1 MEDTTAG
8 PEFGPLHVR
17 ALVATCAELE
27 TWAEIDGECVE
38 GKPLMMRGFFGSP
51 TNGVLEYGGET
62 ATIAITDVAPQR
74 FVNTTEHIANFEV
87 LLPPDLQELA
97 ALSDVRPNSWIL
109 QPPPHEAA
117 WHLARTVVQ

>member
-38 GKPLMMRGFFGSP
+38 GKPLMMRGLFGSP
-51 TNGVLEYGGET
+51 TNVVLVYGGET
-62 ATIAITDVAPQR
+62 ATITITDVAPQR
-74 FVNTTEHIANFEV
+74 FVTLTDNKSIVEV
-87 LLPPDLQELA
+87 LLDPA
-97 ALSDVRPNSWIL
+97 NAHITAVY
-109 QPPPHEAA
+109 
-117 WHLARTVVQ
+117 